1 MSNKKISQLT
11 ETTDLVSTD
20 EFVVVEGGTTKKITF
35 GNLQKE
41 VVNYLVP
48 KNITVSDGN
57 DIDLSTLRDVE
68 DAELIRLNWSGS
80 NGNMTMTLPDCTT
93 SNNTNRVMRFISDRT
108 FSTNTRVCLA
118 PAPGQS
124 IDGRESPYE
133 INKAHE
139 GIQLWSDGAE
149 WFIIQKKA

>member
-41 VVNYLVP
+41 IVNYLVP

-57 DIDLSTLRDVE
+57 NIDLGASDY
-68 DAELIRLNWSGS
+68 DSAELIKLSWNGS
-80 NGNMTMTLPDCTT
+80 NGNMTMTLPDCTA

-108 FSTNTRVCLA
+108 FSTNTRVYLA
-118 PAPGQS
+118 PASGQS
-124 IDGRESPYE
+124 IDNSGSPYE

>member
-11 ETTDLVSTD
+11 ETTDLASAD
-20 EFVVVEGGTTKKITF
+20 EFVVVDEGTTKKITF

-48 KNITVSDGN
+48 KHIIVSEEN
-57 DIDLSTLRDVE
+57 DIDLGEPDYDS
-68 DAELIRLNWSGS
+68 AELIKLSWSGS
-80 NGNMTMTLPDCTT
+80 NGNMTMTMPDC
-93 SNNTNRVMRFISDRT
+93 SKNTNRVMRFISDRT
-108 FSTNTRVCLA
+108 FSTNTRVYLT
-118 PAPGQS
+118 PASGQG
-124 IDGRESPYE
+124 IDGSATPYE
-133 INKAHE
+133 INKAFE

>member
-1 MSNKKISQLT
+1 
-11 ETTDLVSTD
+11 
-20 EFVVVEGGTTKKITF
+20 
-35 GNLQKE
+35 
-41 VVNYLVP
+41 
-48 KNITVSDGN
+48 
-57 DIDLSTLRDVE
+57 
-68 DAELIRLNWSGS
+68 
-80 NGNMTMTLPDCTT
+80 MTMTLPDCTT

-133 INKAHE
+133 INKEHE

-149 WFIIQKKA
+149 WFVIQKKA